1 MGNLSFKLKK
11 FLQNKNTVTIIGTV
25 LIVAILYI
33 GYNYRIKQVTTPV
46 KVPVATIDIQPRTKI
61 TEDMIEYVEAL
72 PAMVNSS
79 TIKDVKYIVG
89 KWSNYNTMIPK
100 GSLFYNKTIVSS
112 DELPDSAFVN
122 IPSGYTAYN
131 LPVTTKTTY
140 GNSIFPNN
148 YIDIYLKV
156 LDADGKPTVGKL
168 IENVKVLA
176 VKDKNGR
183 HVFENSDEERTPA
196 VIIFAL
202 PEDMHLLLREAAYL
216 ENVKS
221 ISAEIIPVPTT
232 ESYSAEPG
240 TIRLASSELKS
251 FIELNTGTINPDE
264 KPPIYDPG
272 QEQ

>member
-46 KVPVATIDIQPRTKI
+46 KVPVAKIDIQPRTKI

-168 IENVKVLA
+168 IENVK
-176 VKDKNGR
+176 
-183 HVFENSDEERTPA
+183 
-196 VIIFAL
+196 
-202 PEDMHLLLREAAYL
+202 
-216 ENVKS
+216 S
-221 ISAEIIPVPTT
+221 IAAEIIPVPTT

>member
-1 MGNLSFKLKK
+1 
-11 FLQNKNTVTIIGTV
+11 
-25 LIVAILYI
+25 
-33 GYNYRIKQVTTPV
+33 
-46 KVPVATIDIQPRTKI
+46 
-61 TEDMIEYVEAL
+61 MIEYVEAL

-221 ISAEIIPVPTT
+221 ISAEISQKILQLL
-232 ESYSAEPG
+232 S
-240 TIRLASSELKS
+240 I
-251 FIELNTGTINPDE
+251 
-264 KPPIYDPG
+264 
-272 QEQ
+272 

>member
-1 MGNLSFKLKK
+1 M
-11 FLQNKNTVTIIGTV
+11 
-25 LIVAILYI
+25 
-33 GYNYRIKQVTTPV
+33 
-46 KVPVATIDIQPRTKI
+46 
-61 TEDMIEYVEAL
+61 
-72 PAMVNSS
+72 
-79 TIKDVKYIVG
+79 
-89 KWSNYNTMIPK
+89 
-100 GSLFYNKTIVSS
+100 
-112 DELPDSAFVN
+112 
-122 IPSGYTAYN
+122 
-131 LPVTTKTTY
+131 
-140 GNSIFPNN
+140 
-148 YIDIYLKV
+148 KV

-251 FIELNTGTINPDE
+251 FIELNTGNINPDD
-264 KPPIYDPG
+264 KPPVYDPS